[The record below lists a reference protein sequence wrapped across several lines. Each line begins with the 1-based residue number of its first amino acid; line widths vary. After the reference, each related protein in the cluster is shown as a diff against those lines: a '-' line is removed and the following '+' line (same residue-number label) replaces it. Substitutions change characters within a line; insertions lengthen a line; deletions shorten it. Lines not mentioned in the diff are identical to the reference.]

1 MDQNV
6 GLLKKLSSF
15 YVARKLIE
23 NGRVSVEKGNI
34 MVDLSKKLE
43 MVNDLAGYLAQE
55 IEPANFWRAVVG
67 LNFNEN
73 YFCQEFSRKANADRY
88 FFVPEGNELTS
99 IAQEFIGVVR
109 AEVVIVTGII
119 NDSLLDRLS
128 EQAKELVKNRGIIKS
143 IKIFTVVDHSSPKER
158 DRLEVISLTRP
169 EDFLLPA

>member
-1 MDQNV
+1 MDQNA
-6 GLLKKLSSF
+6 GLLKKLPSN
-15 YVARKLIE
+15 VAQKLIE
-23 NGRVSVEKGNI
+23 SGRVSVEKRSI
-34 MVDLSKKLE
+34 ILDLSKNIE

-55 IEPANFWRAVVG
+55 IGPVNLWRAVVG
-67 LNFNEN
+67 LNFKEN
-73 YFCQEFSRKANADRY
+73 HFCQEFSKKAKADRY
-88 FFVPEGNELTS
+88 FFIPEGNELTS

-128 EQAKELVKNRGIIKS
+128 EQAKELVKNRGTIKS